1 MRYGGKPMRTLTI
14 VAIFAACTSLL
25 FAQKVTSE
33 GSGSTSQWS
42 SLSLAAQAGISE
54 AIGAD
59 GTVYA
64 VHVSEDGLV
73 ARNPGQKL
81 EMRFSA
87 AGAEIGSGDSRLSLR
102 AIAFGYGNDL
112 KPWAP
117 VAPRA
122 ERNRVEFR
130 RDPISEWYVNGPLG
144 LEQGFTVE
152 RAPGH
157 ANGQPLTVALTIAG
171 DFQAVAPDRTSLTLS
186 DRSGRARLRY
196 RGLSAQD
203 AMGKALPA
211 WLELHGSNLLLRV
224 NDAGAHYPVL
234 LDPWVQLAE
243 LTSSDGVGGDEFGFA
258 VAVNGNTVVVGAS
271 QFNSTQVGAAYVFVK
286 GSTGWA
292 NMTQTAK
299 LTASDAAAG
308 AQFGSSVAFA
318 GAGTVVVGAPHAAVG
333 TNQNQGKAYVFVKP
347 TTGWKNMTETAR
359 LTASDGASG
368 DYFGYSVSGIGNAVV
383 VGAPQASSQAQFQ
396 GAAYVFVK
404 PGSGW
409 KTTSTFK
416 AKLTASNGK
425 FDEGFGVSVS
435 LSSNTLVAG
444 APQANSG
451 KGGVYVYVKPSTGW
465 QTTSSFNAEL
475 TASDGQSDDLLG
487 NSVSISNTTVVAG
500 AYLATIGANRFQGA
514 AYVFVEPT
522 SGWAD
527 ATETAKLTAPDGQS
541 GDEFGYSV
549 SISGNKVVAGASNDP
564 STNAAYV
571 FVKPASG
578 WATTSKYNAKLTAAG
593 SSIFGFSVGTNGG
606 TIVAGAIGNLSLQGA
621 AYVFGP

>member
-1 MRYGGKPMRTLTI
+1 MRKLTI
-14 VAIFAACTSLL
+14 LAIFAACTSLL
-25 FAQKVTSE
+25 WAQKATSE
-33 GSGSTSQWS
+33 GRGGTTSQWS
-42 SLSLAAQAGISE
+42 RLSQAAQAGISE

-64 VHVSEDGLV
+64 VHISGDCLV

-81 EMRFSA
+81 EMRFSP
-87 AGAEIGSGDSRLSLR
+87 AGAEVGSGDSRLSLR
-102 AIAFGYGNDL
+102 AIAFGYGDDL

-130 RDPISEWYVNGPLG
+130 RDSISEWYVNGPLG

-171 DFQAVAPDRTSLTLS
+171 DFQAVAPDRTSLTMS

-258 VAVNGNTVVVGAS
+258 VAVNGNTVVVGAT
-271 QFNSTQVGAAYVFVK
+271 QLNSTQVGAAYVFVK
-286 GSTGWA
+286 GSSGWA

-299 LTASDAAAG
+299 LTASDGAAG
-308 AQFGSSVAFA
+308 ALFGSSVAFA
-318 GAGTVVVGAPHAAVG
+318 GASTVVVGAPHATVG
-333 TNQNQGKAYVFVKP
+333 TNPNQGRAYVFVKP

-368 DYFGYSVSGIGNAVV
+368 DYFGYSVSGTGNSVA

-396 GAAYVFVK
+396 GAAYVFSK

-409 KTTSTFK
+409 KTTASFK
-416 AKLTASNGK
+416 AKLTASNGA

-435 LSSNTLVAG
+435 LSGNTLVAG
-444 APQANSG
+444 APQASG
-451 KGGVYVYVKPSTGW
+451 KGAAYVFVRPSTGW

-527 ATETAKLTAPDGQS
+527 ATETAKLSAPDGQS

-549 SISGNKVVAGASNDP
+549 SVSGNKVVAGASNDP

-593 SSIFGFSVGTNGG
+593 SSIFGFSVAANGG
-606 TIVAGAIGNLSLQGA
+606 TIVAGAIGNQSLQGA